1 MLESKALHLQCV
13 LTVYSHTARTRCHP
27 IVDRAPIDAPHATHS
42 IVPMSHTKTIHTRPP
57 MLRRAPP
64 RRTAPMAQAVSLS
77 TTPANI
83 TAAAPSLLTGCRLL
97 GVGSSVPAAV
107 LTNDDLAK
115 LVDTNDEWIT
125 TRTGIKERH
134 ILAEGESLADHAAA
148 AGRRALEMAGVDG
161 SEVDMVLLATSS
173 PDDLFGSACQ
183 VALEVGATRAISF
196 DITAACSGF
205 VVSLIT
211 AAQYVRTGAYR
222 NVLVVG
228 ADALSRCVD
237 WRDRGAEHCVLCMLC
252 FAYTMCA
259 SNTHVSYVSDTHVSY
274 TQAHAFCL
282 GTAVGQCWCKRRP
295 LTTHRA
301 AVCCRSA

>member
-1 MLESKALHLQCV
+1 MNASHASSAVVECKALHLQQYV
-13 LTVYSHTARTRCHP
+13 LTVNHAACHVVATTVSVHADQYTT
-27 IVDRAPIDAPHATHS
+27 IPHR
-42 IVPMSHTKTIHTRPP
+42 IVPMSHTHKVHMRLPMARRPV
-57 MLRRAPP
+57 P
-64 RRTAPMAQAVSLS
+64 RRTAPMASAVSLS
-77 TTPANI
+77 NTPTT
-83 TAAAPSLLTGCRLL
+83 TSSVPSLLTGCRLM
-97 GVGSSVPAAV
+97 GVGSSVPPAV

-148 AGRRALEMAGVDG
+148 AASRALEMAGVDG

-183 VALEVGATRAISF
+183 VALQVGATRAISF

-237 WRDRGAEHCVLCMLC
+237 WRDRGMVVVLVVLKTRM
-252 FAYTMCA
+252 
-259 SNTHVSYVSDTHVSY
+259 
-274 TQAHAFCL
+274 
-282 GTAVGQCWCKRRP
+282 
-295 LTTHRA
+295 
-301 AVCCRSA
+301 